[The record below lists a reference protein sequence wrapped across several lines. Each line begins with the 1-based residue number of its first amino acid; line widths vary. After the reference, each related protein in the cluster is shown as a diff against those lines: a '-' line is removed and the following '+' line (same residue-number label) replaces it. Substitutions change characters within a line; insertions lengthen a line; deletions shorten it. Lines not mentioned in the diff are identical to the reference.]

1 MAAFDIFNPAK
12 LPKLLDNPS
21 TDELEVLMQYGNKQ
35 IKNLSSQYQGTVDS
49 IQDCLD
55 EWSSSY
61 QNTVLQCV
69 RFFDALLPAIFLL
82 QDDVM
87 V

>member
-1 MAAFDIFNPAK
+1 
-12 LPKLLDNPS
+12 
-21 TDELEVLMQYGNKQ
+21 MQYGNKQ
-35 IKNLSSQYQGTVDS
+35 IKKLSSQYQGTVDS